1 MSQML
6 RNWEGTALCTIS
18 LCMIVKNEEA
28 VLGRCL
34 ESAADLVD
42 EIVIVDTGSTDG
54 TKDVARRF
62 TDKLF
67 DFPWVDDFAA
77 ARNFSFDQASGD
89 YCMWLDADDVI
100 AEDDRSKFRAMRKQ
114 LLPQADVVMMPY
126 HTAFDPQG
134 QPTFTYYRERVVRND
149 ARFRWA
155 GAVHEAITPAGE
167 IRWSDAAVSHKKA
180 GAGDPDRN
188 LCIYEAQLAAGKI
201 LDPRNQFYYA
211 RELWYHS
218 RFEEAAKVL
227 TAFLDSGKGWLE
239 NQIEACRLLS
249 QCMTALGRD
258 GDALSSL
265 LRSLTLDTP
274 RAEVCCDMGGWFLA
288 RKQWRQAAF
297 WYELALTRKRDDTS
311 GAFVSPD
318 CYGYLPAIE
327 LCVCW
332 YHLGDVEKAK
342 AFNELAASFRP
353 ENPFV
358 LQNRTFFSS
367 LSFS

>member
-1 MSQML
+1 MGQML

-42 EIVIVDTGSTDG
+42 EIIIVDTGSTDG
-54 TKDVARRF
+54 TKEVARRF

-67 DFPWVDDFAA
+67 DFPWADDFSA
-77 ARNFSFDQASGD
+77 ARNFSFDQASGG

-100 AEDDRSKFRAMRKQ
+100 AEDDRARFRAMREG
-114 LLPQADVVMMPY
+114 LLPGADVIMMPY

-134 QPTFTYYRERVVRND
+134 RPTFTYYRERVVRSD
-149 ARFRWA
+149 PRFRWA
-155 GAVHEAITPAGE
+155 GAVHEAIAPAGE
-167 IRWSDAAVSHKKA
+167 VRWSDAAVSHKKA

-188 LCIYEAQLAAGKI
+188 LRIYEAQLARGEA
-201 LDPRNQFYYA
+201 LDPRSQFYYA

-218 RFEEAAKVL
+218 RFAEAAQTL
-227 TAFLDSGKGWLE
+227 TAFLDSGQGWLE
-239 NQIEACRLLS
+239 NEIEACRLLS
-249 QCMTALGRD
+249 RCMTALGREEESL
-258 GDALSSL
+258 APL
-265 LRSLTLDTP
+265 LRSLALDTP
-274 RAEVCCDMGGWFLA
+274 RAEVCCDMGGWFQA

-318 CYGYLPAIE
+318 CYGYLPAIG

-332 YHLGDVEKAK
+332 YYLGDTEKAS
-342 AFNELAASFRP
+342 AFNELAASYRP
-353 ENPFV
+353 EDPHV
-358 LQNRTFFSS
+358 LHNRTFFSS

>member
-1 MSQML
+1 M
-6 RNWEGTALCTIS
+6 CTIS

-54 TKDVARRF
+54 TKKIARKF

-77 ARNFSFDQASGD
+77 ARNFSFEQASGD

-134 QPTFTYYRERVVRND
+134 QPTFTYHRERVVRNE

-155 GAVHEAITPAGE
+155 GVVHEAITPAGE
-167 IRWSDAAVSHKKA
+167 IRWSDAAVSHKKE
-180 GAGDPDRN
+180 GSGDPDRN
-188 LCIYEAQLAAGKI
+188 LCIYEAQLAAGKA

-227 TAFLDSGKGWLE
+227 TTFLDSGKGWLE

-258 GDALSSL
+258 GGALSSL

-274 RAEVCCDMGGWFLA
+274 RAEVCCDIGGWFLA
-288 RKQWRQAAF
+288 REQWRQAAF

-332 YHLGDVEKAK
+332 YHLGDVEKAR

-353 ENPFV
+353 EDPFV

>member
-1 MSQML
+1 MGQML

-42 EIVIVDTGSTDG
+42 EIIIVDTGSTDG
-54 TKDVARRF
+54 TKEVARRF

-67 DFPWVDDFAA
+67 DFPWADDFSA
-77 ARNFSFDQASGD
+77 ARNFSFDRASGG

-100 AEDDRSKFRAMRKQ
+100 TEDDRARFRAMREE
-114 LLPQADVVMMPY
+114 LLPGADVIMMPY

-134 QPTFTYYRERVVRND
+134 RPTFTYYRERVVRSD
-149 ARFRWA
+149 PRFRWA
-155 GAVHEAITPAGE
+155 GAVHEAIAPAGE
-167 IRWSDAAVSHKKA
+167 VRWSDAAVSHKKA

-188 LCIYEAQLAAGKI
+188 LRIYEAQLARGEA
-201 LDPRNQFYYA
+201 LDPRSQFYYA

-218 RFEEAAKVL
+218 RFAEAAEVL
-227 TAFLDSGKGWLE
+227 TAFLDSGQGWLE
-239 NQIEACRLLS
+239 NEIEACRLLS
-249 QCMTALGRD
+249 QCMAALGREEE
-258 GDALSSL
+258 ALAPL
-265 LRSLTLDTP
+265 LRSLALDTP
-274 RAEVCCDMGGWFLA
+274 RAEVCCDMGGWFQA

-318 CYGYLPAIE
+318 CYGYLPAIG

-332 YHLGDVEKAK
+332 YYLGDTEKAS
-342 AFNELAASFRP
+342 AFNELAASYRP
-353 ENPFV
+353 EDPHV
-358 LQNRTFFSS
+358 LYNRTFFSS

>member
-1 MSQML
+1 MGQML
-6 RNWEGTALCTIS
+6 KNWEGTALCTIS

-34 ESAADLVD
+34 ESAVDLVD
-42 EIVIVDTGSTDG
+42 EIIIVDTGSTDG
-54 TKDVARRF
+54 TKEVARRF

-67 DFPWVDDFAA
+67 DFPWADDFSA
-77 ARNFSFDQASGD
+77 ARNFSFDRASGG

-100 AEDDRSKFRAMRKQ
+100 AEDDRARFRAMREG
-114 LLPQADVVMMPY
+114 LLPGADVIMMPY

-134 QPTFTYYRERVVRND
+134 RPTFTYYRERVVRSD
-149 ARFRWA
+149 PRFRWA
-155 GAVHEAITPAGE
+155 GAVHEAIAPAGE
-167 IRWSDAAVSHKKA
+167 VRWSDAAVSHKKA

-188 LCIYEAQLAAGKI
+188 LRIYEAQLAAGKA
-201 LDPRNQFYYA
+201 LDPRSQFYYA

-218 RFEEAAKVL
+218 RFAEAAQTL
-227 TAFLDSGKGWLE
+227 TAFLDSGQGWLE
-239 NQIEACRLLS
+239 NEIEACRLLS
-249 QCMTALGRD
+249 QCMAALGREEE
-258 GDALSSL
+258 ALDPL
-265 LRSLTLDTP
+265 LRSLALDTP
-274 RAEVCCDMGGWFLA
+274 RAEVCCDMGGWFQA

-318 CYGYLPAIE
+318 CYGYLPAIG

-332 YHLGDVEKAK
+332 YYLGDTEKAS
-342 AFNELAASFRP
+342 AFNELAASYRP
-353 ENPFV
+353 EDPHV
-358 LQNRTFFSS
+358 LYNRTFFSS

>member
-1 MSQML
+1 M
-6 RNWEGTALCTIS
+6 CTIS

-34 ESAADLVD
+34 ESAAALVD
-42 EIVIVDTGSTDG
+42 EIVIVDTDSTDA
-54 TKDVARRF
+54 TKEIARKF

-77 ARNFSFDQASGD
+77 ARNFSFDRASGD

-100 AEDDRSKFRAMRKQ
+100 AEPDRARFRAMREQ
-114 LLPQADVVMMPY
+114 LLPEADVVMMPY
-126 HTAFDPQG
+126 HTAFDSHG
-134 QPTFTYYRERVVRND
+134 HPTFTYYRERVVRNEV
-149 ARFRWA
+149 RFRWA

-167 IRWSDAAVSHKKA
+167 IRWSDAAVSHKKS

-188 LCIYEAQLAAGKI
+188 LRIYESQLAAGKV

-218 RFEEAAKVL
+218 RFEEAAAVL
-227 TAFLDSGKGWLE
+227 TAFLDGGKGWLE

-258 GDALSSL
+258 GDALSAL

-274 RAEVCCDMGGWFLA
+274 RAEVCCDMGSWFLA

-297 WYELALTRKRDDTS
+297 WYELALTRKRNDIS

-318 CYGYLPAIE
+318 CYGYLPAIQ
-327 LCVCW
+327 LCICW

-353 ENPFV
+353 EDPSV

>member
-249 QCMTALGRD
+249 QCMTALGRN

-274 RAEVCCDMGGWFLA
+274 RAEVCCDIGGWFLA
-288 RKQWRQAAF
+288 REQWRQAAF

-311 GAFVSPD
+311 GAFISPD
-318 CYGYLPAIE
+318 CYGYLPAIR
-327 LCVCW
+327 LCACW
-332 YHLGDVEKAK
+332 YYLGDVEQSK

-353 ENPFV
+353 EDPFV
-358 LQNRTFFSS
+358 RQNRTFFSS
-367 LSFS
+367 LSLS

>member
-1 MSQML
+1 M
-6 RNWEGTALCTIS
+6 CTIS
-18 LCMIVKNEEA
+18 LCMIVRNEEA
-28 VLGRCL
+28 VLDRCL
-34 ESAADLVD
+34 ESAANLVD
-42 EIVIVDTGSTDG
+42 EIVIVDTGSTDA
-54 TKDVARRF
+54 TKEIARQF
-62 TDKLF
+62 TGKLF

-100 AEDDRSKFRAMRKQ
+100 EEPDRVRFRAMREQ
-114 LLPQADVVMMPY
+114 LLPEADVVMMPY

-134 QPTFTYYRERVVRND
+134 QPTFTYYRERVVRNE
-149 ARFRWA
+149 ARFRWS
-155 GAVHEAITPAGE
+155 GSVHEAITPAGE
-167 IRWSDAAVSHKKA
+167 IRWSDAAVSHKKV
-180 GAGDPDRN
+180 GSGDPDRN
-188 LCIYEAQLAAGKI
+188 LRIYEAQLAAGKA

-227 TAFLDSGKGWLE
+227 TAFLDSGAGWLE

-258 GDALSSL
+258 GDALSAL

-318 CYGYLPAIE
+318 CYGYLPAVQ

-353 ENPFV
+353 EDPFV

>member
-1 MSQML
+1 M
-6 RNWEGTALCTIS
+6 CTIS

-34 ESAADLVD
+34 ESTADLVD

-54 TKDVARRF
+54 TKEIARQF

-77 ARNFSFDQASGD
+77 ARNFSFEQASGD

-134 QPTFTYYRERVVRND
+134 QPTFTYHRERVVRNE

-155 GAVHEAITPAGE
+155 GVVHEAITPAGE
-167 IRWSDAAVSHKKA
+167 IRWSDAAVSHKKE
-180 GAGDPDRN
+180 GSGDPDRN
-188 LCIYEAQLAAGKI
+188 LCIYEAQLAAGKA

-227 TAFLDSGKGWLE
+227 TTFLDSGKGWLE

-249 QCMTALGRD
+249 RCMTALGRD

-274 RAEVCCDMGGWFLA
+274 RAEVCCDIGGWFLA
-288 RKQWRQAAF
+288 REQWRQAAF

-353 ENPFV
+353 EDPFV

>member
-1 MSQML
+1 M
-6 RNWEGTALCTIS
+6 CTIS

-34 ESAADLVD
+34 ESVAALVD
-42 EIVIVDTGSTDG
+42 EIIIVDTGSTDA
-54 TKDVARRF
+54 TKEIARQF

-67 DFPWVDDFAA
+67 DFLWVDDFAA

-100 AEDDRSKFRAMRKQ
+100 AEDDRARFRAMREQ
-114 LLPQADVVMMPY
+114 FLPETDVVMMPY
-126 HTAFDPQG
+126 HTAFDLQG
-134 QPTFTYYRERVVRND
+134 QPTFTYYRERVVRNE

-167 IRWSDAAVSHKKA
+167 IRWSDAAVSHKKV

-188 LCIYEAQLAAGKI
+188 LRIYEAQLAAGKA

-227 TAFLDSGKGWLE
+227 TAFLDSGAGWLE

-249 QCMTALGRD
+249 RCMTALGRD
-258 GDALSSL
+258 GDALSAL

-318 CYGYLPAIE
+318 CYGYLPAIQ

-342 AFNELAASFRP
+342 AFNELAASFHP
-353 ENPFV
+353 EDPSV

>member
-1 MSQML
+1 M
-6 RNWEGTALCTIS
+6 CTIS

-34 ESAADLVD
+34 ESAAALVD
-42 EIVIVDTGSTDG
+42 EIVIVDTGSTDA
-54 TKDVARRF
+54 TKEIARKF

-77 ARNFSFDQASGD
+77 ARNFSFDRASGD

-100 AEDDRSKFRAMRKQ
+100 AEPDRARFRAMREQ
-114 LLPQADVVMMPY
+114 LLPEADVVMMPY
-126 HTAFDPQG
+126 HTAFDSHG
-134 QPTFTYYRERVVRND
+134 HPTFTYYRERVVRNEV
-149 ARFRWA
+149 RFRWA
-155 GAVHEAITPAGE
+155 GAITPAGE
-167 IRWSDAAVSHKKA
+167 IRWSDAAVSHKKS

-188 LCIYEAQLAAGKI
+188 LRIYESQLAAGKA

-218 RFEEAAKVL
+218 RFEEAAAVL
-227 TAFLDSGKGWLE
+227 TAFLDGGKGWLE

-258 GDALSSL
+258 GDALSAL

-274 RAEVCCDMGGWFLA
+274 RAEVCCDMGSWFLA

-318 CYGYLPAIE
+318 CYGYLPAIQ

-332 YHLGDVEKAK
+332 YHLWDVEKAK

-353 ENPFV
+353 EDPFV

>member
-1 MSQML
+1 MGQML

-34 ESAADLVD
+34 ESAVDLVD
-42 EIVIVDTGSTDG
+42 EIIIVDTGSTDG
-54 TKDVARRF
+54 TKEVARRF

-67 DFPWVDDFAA
+67 DFPWADDFSA
-77 ARNFSFDQASGD
+77 ARNFSFDRASGG

-100 AEDDRSKFRAMRKQ
+100 AEDDRARFRAMREG
-114 LLPQADVVMMPY
+114 LLPGADVIMMPY

-134 QPTFTYYRERVVRND
+134 RPTFTYYRERVVRSD
-149 ARFRWA
+149 PRFRWA
-155 GAVHEAITPAGE
+155 GAVHEAIAPAGE
-167 IRWSDAAVSHKKA
+167 VRWSNAAVSHKKA

-188 LCIYEAQLAAGKI
+188 LRIYEAQLARGEA
-201 LDPRNQFYYA
+201 LDPRSQFYYA

-218 RFEEAAKVL
+218 RFAEAAQTL
-227 TAFLDSGKGWLE
+227 TAFLDSGQGWLE
-239 NQIEACRLLS
+239 NEIEACRLLS
-249 QCMTALGRD
+249 QCMAALGREEESLD
-258 GDALSSL
+258 PL
-265 LRSLTLDTP
+265 LRSLALDTP
-274 RAEVCCDMGGWFLA
+274 RAEVCCDMGGWFQA

-318 CYGYLPAIE
+318 CYGYLPAIG

-332 YHLGDVEKAK
+332 YRLGDVEKAK
-342 AFNELAASFRP
+342 SFNELAASFRP
-353 ENPFV
+353 EDPFV

>member
-1 MSQML
+1 M
-6 RNWEGTALCTIS
+6 CTIS

-34 ESAADLVD
+34 ESAAALVD

-54 TKDVARRF
+54 TKEIARQF

-67 DFPWVDDFAA
+67 DFPWADDFAA
-77 ARNFSFDQASGD
+77 ARNFSFDRAGGD

-100 AEDDRSKFRAMRKQ
+100 EEADRVRFRAMREQ
-114 LLPQADVVMMPY
+114 LLPQADVVMLPY

-134 QPTFTYYRERVVRND
+134 RPTFTYYRERVVRND

-167 IRWSDAAVSHKKA
+167 IRWSDAAVSHKKE
-180 GAGDPDRN
+180 GPGDPDRN
-188 LCIYEAQLAAGKI
+188 LRIYQAQLASGKA

-218 RFEEAAKVL
+218 RFEEAAAVL
-227 TAFLDSGKGWLE
+227 TALLDSGKGWLE
-239 NQIEACRLLS
+239 NRIEACRLLS
-249 QCMTALGRD
+249 RCMTALGREE
-258 GDALSSL
+258 DALSAL

-274 RAEVCCDMGGWFLA
+274 RAELCCDIGGWFFA
-288 RKQWRQAAF
+288 REQWRQAAF
-297 WYELALTRKRDDTS
+297 WYELALTRQRDDTS

-318 CYGYLPAIE
+318 CYGYLPALQ

-332 YHLGDVEKAK
+332 YRLGDAEKAS
-342 AFNELAASFRP
+342 AFNELAATFRP
-353 ENPFV
+353 EDPSV

>member
-1 MSQML
+1 M
-6 RNWEGTALCTIS
+6 CTIS

-34 ESAADLVD
+34 ESAVDLVD
-42 EIVIVDTGSTDG
+42 EIIIVDTGSTDG
-54 TKDVARRF
+54 TKEVARRF

-67 DFPWVDDFAA
+67 DFPWADDFSA
-77 ARNFSFDQASGD
+77 ARNFSFDRASGG

-100 AEDDRSKFRAMRKQ
+100 AEDDRTRFRAMREE
-114 LLPQADVVMMPY
+114 LLPGADVIMMPY

-134 QPTFTYYRERVVRND
+134 RPTFTYYRERVVRSD
-149 ARFRWA
+149 PRFRWA
-155 GAVHEAITPAGE
+155 GAVHEAIAPAGE
-167 IRWSDAAVSHKKA
+167 VRWSNAAVSHKKA

-188 LCIYEAQLAAGKI
+188 LRIYEAQLAAGKA

-218 RFEEAAKVL
+218 RFAEAAEVL
-227 TAFLDSGKGWLE
+227 TAFLDSGQGWLE
-239 NQIEACRLLS
+239 NEIEACRLLS
-249 QCMTALGRD
+249 RCMAALGREEE
-258 GDALSSL
+258 ALAPL
-265 LRSLTLDTP
+265 LRSLALDTP
-274 RAEVCCDMGGWFLA
+274 RAEVCCDMGGWFQA

-297 WYELALTRKRDDTS
+297 WYELALTRKRVDTS

-318 CYGYLPAIE
+318 CYGYLPAIG

-332 YHLGDVEKAK
+332 YYLGDTEKAS

-353 ENPFV
+353 EDPHV

>member
-1 MSQML
+1 ME
-6 RNWEGTALCTIS
+6 NWEGTPLCTIS

-54 TKDVARRF
+54 TKKIARKF

-77 ARNFSFDQASGD
+77 ARNFSFEQASGD

-134 QPTFTYYRERVVRND
+134 QPTFTYHRERVVRNE

-155 GAVHEAITPAGE
+155 GVVHEAITPAGE
-167 IRWSDAAVSHKKA
+167 IRWSDAAVSHKKE
-180 GAGDPDRN
+180 GSGDPDRN
-188 LCIYEAQLAAGKI
+188 LCIYEAQLAAGKA

-227 TAFLDSGKGWLE
+227 TTFLDSGKGWLE

-258 GDALSSL
+258 GGALSSL

-274 RAEVCCDMGGWFLA
+274 RAEVCCDIGGWFLA
-288 RKQWRQAAF
+288 REQWRQAAF

-332 YHLGDVEKAK
+332 YHLGDVEKAR

-353 ENPFV
+353 EDPFV

>member
-1 MSQML
+1 M
-6 RNWEGTALCTIS
+6 CTIS

-54 TKDVARRF
+54 TQEIARQF
-62 TDKLF
+62 TNKLF
-67 DFPWVDDFAA
+67 DFPWADDFAA
-77 ARNFSFDQASGD
+77 ARNFSFDRASGG

-100 AEDDRSKFRAMRKQ
+100 EEDDRARFRAMREA
-114 LLPQADVVMMPY
+114 LLPQADVVMLPY
-126 HTAFDPQG
+126 HAAFDAQG
-134 QPTFTYYRERVVRND
+134 LPAFTYYRERVVRNE

-167 IRWSDAAVSHKKA
+167 IRWSDAAVSHKKE
-180 GAGDPDRN
+180 GSGDPDRN
-188 LCIYEAQLAAGKI
+188 LRIYEAQLARGEAM
-201 LDPRNQFYYA
+201 DPRSQFYYA

-218 RFEEAAKVL
+218 RFEEAAQVL
-227 TAFLDSGKGWLE
+227 SAFLDSGKGWLE
-239 NQIEACRLLS
+239 NEIEACRLLS

-274 RAEVCCDMGGWFLA
+274 RAEVCCDIGGWFFS
-288 RKQWRQAAF
+288 RNQWRQAAF

-318 CYGYLPAIE
+318 CYGYLPAIR
-327 LCVCW
+327 LCACW
-332 YHLGDVEKAK
+332 YYLGDVEQSK

-353 ENPFV
+353 EDPFV
-358 LQNRTFFSS
+358 RQNRTFFSS
-367 LSFS
+367 LSLS

>member
-1 MSQML
+1 M
-6 RNWEGTALCTIS
+6 CTIS

-54 TKDVARRF
+54 TKKIARKF

-67 DFPWVDDFAA
+67 DFPWVDDLAA
-77 ARNFSFDQASGD
+77 ARNFSFEQASGD

-134 QPTFTYYRERVVRND
+134 QPTFTYHRERVVRNE

-155 GAVHEAITPAGE
+155 GVVHEAITPAGE
-167 IRWSDAAVSHKKA
+167 IRWSDAAVSHKKE
-180 GAGDPDRN
+180 GSGDPDRN
-188 LCIYEAQLAAGKI
+188 LCIYEAQLAAGKA

-227 TAFLDSGKGWLE
+227 TTFLDSGKGWLE

-274 RAEVCCDMGGWFLA
+274 RAEVCCDIGGWFLA
-288 RKQWRQAAF
+288 REQWRQAAF

-353 ENPFV
+353 EDPFV

>member
-1 MSQML
+1 M
-6 RNWEGTALCTIS
+6 CTIS
-18 LCMIVKNEEA
+18 LCMIVKNEAA

-34 ESAADLVD
+34 ESAAALVD

-54 TKDVARRF
+54 TKEIARQF

-67 DFPWVDDFAA
+67 DFPWADDFAA
-77 ARNFSFDQASGD
+77 ARNFSFDRAGGD

-100 AEDDRSKFRAMRKQ
+100 EEADRVRFRAMREQ
-114 LLPQADVVMMPY
+114 LLPQADVVMLPY

-134 QPTFTYYRERVVRND
+134 RPTFTYYRERVVRND

-167 IRWSDAAVSHKKA
+167 IRWSDAAVSHKKE
-180 GAGDPDRN
+180 GPGDPDRN
-188 LCIYEAQLAAGKI
+188 LRIYQAQLAAGKA

-227 TAFLDSGKGWLE
+227 TAFLDCGKGWLE

-249 QCMTALGRD
+249 RCMTALGRD
-258 GDALSSL
+258 RDALSSL

-274 RAEVCCDMGGWFLA
+274 RAEVCCDIGGWFFA
-288 RKQWRQAAF
+288 REQWRQAAF
-297 WYELALTRKRDDTS
+297 WYELALTRQRDDTS

-318 CYGYLPAIE
+318 CYGYLPALQ

-332 YHLGDVEKAK
+332 YRLGDAEKAS
-342 AFNELAASFRP
+342 AFNELAATFRP
-353 ENPFV
+353 EDPSV